1 MKPLLITLLAVM
13 MPMVGLPASVQA
25 NHQKTRVEVN
35 IWLHG
40 APEIQPIKD
49 LENLVGVK
57 FNGAKWY
64 ENWDDPWRPHIPNGY
79 HSNGYIPEMTWQ
91 PMLKQ
96 PDGSY
101 LGVANDDIVAG
112 VYNSYLDTMSA
123 QVKSLPYR
131 LRIAY
136 AAEFNGWWNPW
147 GLGKV
152 GNTTEN
158 HKTAWRYIVNRFKA
172 NGVTNV
178 DWIWTPNADPFNLT
192 PSFASMYPGNDYVTY
207 FGLDGYNFSTTNGP
221 YWMSFDQVFQSSY
234 NQLQAIAAKDVYLIE
249 VGSVEVGGD
258 KPAWIKDMFEKLET
272 GYSRIKGITWWNVA
286 YPQYDMRIQTSEAS
300 RIQFAKSVNGT
311 PAAPPTVPA
320 TGQGAT
326 TGKTNQSAAA
336 PPKTEDPAVPA
347 PLPDPADQ
355 GFSLPSI
362 VRQLT
367 PDRSTLLVG
376 GAALLLFVL
385 TAFSFV
391 VTHIA
396 LNRAQKHAPK
406 P

>member
-1 MKPLLITLLAVM
+1 MKQWLVILLAGIVTVM
-13 MPMVGLPASVQA
+13 SFPVSADA

-40 APEIQPIKD
+40 APDIQPIKD
-49 LENLVGVK
+49 LESLVGVK

-79 HSNGYIPEMTWQ
+79 HANGYIPEMTWQ

-96 PDGSY
+96 PDGSFK
-101 LGVANDDIVAG
+101 GVANDDIVAG
-112 VYNSYLDTMSA
+112 AYDSYLDTMSA

-131 LRIAY
+131 LRIAF
-136 AAEFNGWWNPW
+136 AAEFNGDWNPW

-158 HKTAWRYIVNRFKA
+158 HKTSWRHIVNRFKA

-178 DWIWTPNADPFNLT
+178 DWIWTPNVDPFNMT
-192 PSFASMYPGNDYVTY
+192 PSYASMYPGNEYVTY

-234 NQLQAIAAKDVYLIE
+234 NQLQAIAQKDVYLIE
-249 VGSVEVGGD
+249 VGSVEVDGD
-258 KPAWIKDMFEKLET
+258 KAAWIKDMFEKLET

-286 YPQYDMRIQTSEAS
+286 YTQYDMRIQSSEAS
-300 RIQFAKSVNGT
+300 RLQFAASVNGT
-311 PAAPPTVPA
+311 PAAPVAPPA
-320 TGQGAT
+320 SNPGAAP
-326 TGKTNQSAAA
+326 GKTTQKTTP
-336 PPKTEDPAVPA
+336 PPKTEDPAVPTA
-347 PLPDPADQ
+347 LPDPADQ

-367 PDRSTLLVG
+367 PDRSTTVV
-376 GAALLLFVL
+376 GAAALILFAL
-385 TAFSFV
+385 TAIFYAV
-391 VTHIA
+391 VHTA
-396 LNRAQKHAPK
+396 LREPKNTPPK